1 MILGGMS
8 DNVKIVPYDFE
19 KDVKLK
25 DVNRCPTAYNRML
38 GVNSKIISEVMH
50 SRRKRSKGKPGI
62 HKRKRSPSKYER
74 NEVLVPYVPLNM
86 YVHQPESEYEVLVA
100 EPENDPKI
108 DLRPIFSYI
117 DNKFSEK
124 VDKKVKLKNS
134 IFNKWLKILE
144 KKKKALFWLWD
155 KKFSRRGYEEGIV
168 YAEQMSKH
176 FKTAKRKNYYRT
188 HYPTS
193 QTLHQHPKPP
203 PPSSIPKLS
212 RKKLFRKYNGK
223 KFHL

>member
-8 DNVKIVPYDFE
+8 DNVKIIQDDFE
-19 KDVKLK
+19 KDDILR
-25 DVNRCPTAYNRML
+25 DVNRNPTAYNRLL
-38 GVNSKIISEVMH
+38 GANSKIISEVMH
-50 SRRKRSKGKPGI
+50 RRRKRSKGKPGI

-86 YVHQPESEYEVLVA
+86 YVHQPEGEYEVLVA

-188 HYPTS
+188 HYPIS

-212 RKKLFRKYNGK
+212 RKNYLENTMGK